1 MATSELEILITAT
14 DQAKAVLDGLIEGIQ
29 DARNELDKLNATSK
43 ETGPDTQKLD
53 ELDKGMENVAK
64 GVTKAGKAWK
74 KASKE
79 ADGFT
84 ENLGGLVQGL
94 VAGAAAFF
102 SFRAI
107 VQLVQQGLREAAQT
121 ERLDTALRAL
131 GEGAGITQK
140 QLGAAVR
147 GIEAFGASGS
157 AARDSIRR
165 LIQADID
172 LAGATG
178 LAEASQRIG
187 LATGQATDEV
197 LQRVTFAV
205 QTGNTALLRR
215 AGIIVDQDAAEQAL
229 AASLGISVAAL
240 TDQQKKQALLN
251 AVVAEGAK
259 LQGIAGEAI
268 GNFSTRLADLPR
280 LTAELA
286 ESIGTALLPGF
297 NALAGAFTVFL
308 QNLKQSALQFTE
320 TTKFTEQF
328 AESMKGL
335 GAILISFEP
344 TLTIFVRL
352 VVQLGSAILSLT
364 SNLAGFLI
372 VLLLVLRFI
381 PFWGQVLSIVLLV
394 IAGLDSLGIN
404 LADVFE
410 LMGKALTLL
419 GGTVGL
425 VFTGILDR
433 IRLFALNLRQVWEQT
448 MFDIGRR
455 TKKQLEKT
463 VDDLNRQ
470 RANIEEA
477 AQERKT
483 AVFRGPAAKIS
494 PEVAQL
500 AASREQI
507 KTINKEILK
516 SEEEVIAARKAGD
529 AGGQARAVFQT
540 QQLQKEKRAI
550 EETIAKVEEQRL
562 AETSL
567 GKERDARAGKGGAAK
582 AEIARLKAV
591 NDAFTS
597 LLQGQGQ
604 AAKGLSGEFKNL
616 SATGVKALG
625 ELDLALL
632 DTAKLIQE
640 ESNVDLP
647 KVRLAILGAFG
658 QLKTVDDFSK
668 AIEQVGAAIKL
679 GVVGLD
685 NLNAE
690 ARFRQAGVALAQV
703 NSELT
708 FFANAMEQIRSLQE
722 IYNTLVTDG
731 VSRQIALKTVQ
742 AEIAGD
748 RKKQNALELQA
759 IAVTVAAATERY
771 ETERQNIQTTAT
783 AKLVAAGASLGNE
796 RAASAASK
804 AIDTEKTQALLKN
817 AKTYYDSLKTSQDA
831 FLQQF
836 RAASLEVKALDQKS
850 ADARRSADTD
860 IRELRRKGLT
870 EAQASLD
877 VRREIV
883 EEQDALETAISAK
896 DEKRGEQAIARIRQL
911 AGVVAAG
918 PGDPKANAAQA
929 LSILERTRDSEQEL
943 IAVQKVAAQERATN
957 AKNAFD
963 ALQVQIDTLVTTFQQ
978 LAQQQIINLKFQV
991 DETSLTAAV
1000 NKVKNAFETML
1011 ISVVAAPITGVGA
1024 FPEVVPQRAGVN
1036 LAGGGR
1042 VPGHSPNA
1050 KADNILGWLTAGE
1063 WVHPVRAVQY
1073 WGQDFMRAIDGMK
1086 MPKFA
1091 GGGPV
1096 GHYAEGGPVA
1106 GQSGLAS
1113 AVNRLAATTSG
1124 LISANGP
1131 FQSESRHPIVL
1142 DFGQLGTYQ
1151 VQGSDRTIESLKRAI
1166 SQAATK
1172 RRRS

>member
-1 MATSELEILITAT
+1 MATSELEILITASN
-14 DQAKAVLDGLIEGIQ
+14 QAKAVIDEVIRGLQDISGELTKATSLKDPDALKKALAGLIAPAD
-29 DARNELDKLNATSK
+29 DAAKSI
-43 ETGPDTQKLD
+43 
-53 ELDKGMENVAK
+53 K
-64 GVTKAGKAWK
+64 GVGQETK
-74 KASKE
+74 KAE
-79 ADGFT
+79 AEVGGFSST
-84 ENLGGLVQGL
+84 LEGLAEGL
-94 VAGAAAFF
+94 IAGAAAFF
-102 SFRAI
+102 TFRAAI
-107 VQLVQQGLREAAQT
+107 RFVQQGLREAAQT

-131 GEGAGITQK
+131 GEGAGITEK

-147 GIEAFGASGS
+147 GIEAFGASG
-157 AARDSIRR
+157 AGARNAVRG
-165 LIQADID
+165 LVQADID
-172 LAGATG
+172 LAGATK
-178 LAEASQRIG
+178 LAEAAQR
-187 LATGQATDEV
+187 LALSTGQSTDEV
-197 LQRVTFAV
+197 LERITFAV

-215 AGIIVDQDAAEQAL
+215 AKIIVDQDAAEKAL

-297 NALAGAFTVFL
+297 NALVGAVGVFV
-308 QNLKQSALQFTE
+308 QNLRQSFTSLIE
-320 TTKFTEQF
+320 GSNITAQF
-328 AESMKGL
+328 AEAMRNAGKGL
-335 GAILISFEP
+335 LSIGNTIGIVLPLIG
-344 TLTIFVRL
+344 
-352 VVQLGSAILSLT
+352 QLT
-364 SNLAGFLI
+364 SSLLTLVNTVVGVIAAGALLI
-372 VLLLVLRFI
+372 RFV
-381 PFWGQVLSIVLLV
+381 PVWGQVLAVVLL
-394 IAGLDSLGIN
+394 A
-404 LADVFE
+404 FE
-410 LMGKALTLL
+410 LLSEAGFDFGKVIGFIGFILRGFTAAVQIASVLVVSSFRILALDVEVIWT
-419 GGTVGL
+419 
-425 VFTGILDR
+425 
-433 IRLFALNLRQVWEQT
+433 RL
-448 MFDIGRR
+448 MFFIGRR
-455 TKKQLEKT
+455 TKQ
-463 VDDLNRQ
+463 
-470 RANIEEA
+470 
-477 AQERKT
+477 
-483 AVFRGPAAKIS
+483 
-494 PEVAQL
+494 QL
-500 AASREQI
+500 AAVVKEVNATQQKIRDDRDALIAGIQI
-507 KTINKEILK
+507 SKPDQTAQLEAERDKIKKINVEILE

-529 AGGQARAVFQT
+529 AGGVARASFRVQS
-540 QQLQKEKRAI
+540 LQKEKQGI
-550 EETIAKVEEQRL
+550 EELIAKTEEQRVG
-562 AETSL
+562 ENSL
-567 GKERDARAGKGGAAK
+567 GKARDARAGAGGSAK

-604 AAKGLSGEFKNL
+604 AAKGVSEEFKNL

-632 DTAKLIQE
+632 DTAKRIKE
-640 ESNVDLP
+640 EGDVDLP

-708 FFANAMEQIRSLQE
+708 FFVNAMEQIRSLQE
-722 IYNTLVTDG
+722 TYNTLVTDG

-759 IAVTVAAATERY
+759 IAVTVVAATNRY
-771 ETERQNIQTTAT
+771 EIERQNIQTTT
-783 AKLVAAGASLGNE
+783 SAKLEAAIRGASNE
-796 RAASAASK
+796 KALAATSN

-817 AKTYYDSLKTSQDA
+817 AKTYYDSLKNSQDA
-831 FLQQF
+831 FLAQF